1 MPQQTWRDV
10 LKEAISDPH
19 ERQRIAD
26 VLQVSYLTLGRWANG
41 LARPR
46 QHNFDRLLAAMPA
59 QQALLRQL
67 FEQELEPSFATSI
80 QFDGNLEEIPSAFY
94 ATVLHVYGTTPS
106 HMRFWSVCNLVLQQA
121 IKQLD
126 PQRFGMEITIAQ
138 CRYQPQSNMIQ
149 CLMELIGIGTPPWSE
164 SVEQRSLFLG
174 SESFAGFAVSAGHI
188 FINQNLKDSRNL
200 YPVRQMEWEQSAVVC
215 PIQKSHD
222 VAGCLLVSSTQ
233 TDYFTPE
240 HVNLIQQYAALCSL
254 AFQADDFYDPTILAL
269 CPMPP
274 YRIQKERF
282 SNFRY
287 RVLQVMG
294 ESAKQ
299 RRFLSSAQAEALVW
313 QQLEDELAE
322 ILPVL

>member
-10 LKEAISDPH
+10 LKEVISDSH

-26 VLQVSYLTLGRWANG
+26 ALQISPITLTRWAND
-41 LARPR
+41 LAKPR
-46 QHNFDRLLAAMPA
+46 QQNFDRLLAAIPE
-59 QQALLRQL
+59 QRALLRQL
-67 FEQELEPSFATSI
+67 FEQEPESFSTTATL
-80 QFDGNLEEIPSAFY
+80 FEDNLAEIPSSFY
-94 ATVLHVYGTTPS
+94 ATALHVYGTTPPN
-106 HMRFWSVCNLVLQQA
+106 MRFWSVCNLVLQQA

-126 PQRFGMEITIAQ
+126 PQRIGMEITIAQ

-149 CLMELIGIGTPPWSE
+149 SLLEIIGIGTPPWSE

-174 SESFAGFAVSAGHI
+174 SESFAGFAVSTGHI

-200 YPVRQMEWEQSAVVC
+200 YPVHRMEWEESAVVC

-233 TDYFTPE
+233 TDYFAPE
-240 HVNLIQQYAALCSL
+240 HINLIQQYAALCAL
-254 AFQADDFYDPTILAL
+254 AFQADDFYDPKILAL
-269 CPMPP
+269 RPMPP
-274 YRIQKERF
+274 YRFQKERF
-282 SNFRY
+282 SNFRH

-294 ESAKQ
+294 ETAKQ
-299 RRFLSSAQAEALVW
+299 RRFLSSQQAEALVW